1 MPDELAVSFP
11 HMGDYS
17 VVFTQLL
24 GHLLPNA
31 RVFPAPPITRRTVEL
46 GSRHSPDFICA
57 PFKYNLG
64 NYIEALDRGA
74 NVLFQTGL
82 GCRYGYYGELQE
94 QILRDLG
101 YTFRFVCLSRERAK
115 PAAAYASLQELGC
128 ALPLPKVLHALVLA
142 EESIRA
148 MDRFDYFM
156 RENLA
161 FEEVTGSLDRVR
173 RQLLEGIARVH
184 TLGELRAVR
193 AVCRAE
199 LKKVE
204 IHRPERPLRVG
215 MVGELYTLM
224 EPFSNFYVEKK
235 LAGYGIAVS
244 RRMSVE
250 FLLFGQN
257 HRRALHESSPYLHHL
272 VGANGVDSVSQSL
285 DYARKNY
292 DGIIHLKSFGCIP
305 ELNATPALLNLAR
318 DRDIPILQLS
328 MDSQTSETG
337 LETRLEAFS
346 DMIRMKKEAKWDA
359 GDSFG
364 GGRRFGIH
372 QRRRA

>member
-24 GHLLPNA
+24 GHLLPEA
-31 RVFPAPPITRRTVEL
+31 RVFPAPPITQRTVEL
-46 GSRHSPDFICA
+46 GSRYSPDFICA
-57 PFKYNLG
+57 PFKFNLG
-64 NYIEALDRGA
+64 NYIEALEQGA

-101 YTFRFVCLSRERAK
+101 YKFRFVCLSRERAK
-115 PAAAYASLQELGC
+115 PAPAYERIRELGC
-128 ALPLPKVLHALVLA
+128 TLPTRRVLYALMLA
-142 EESIRA
+142 GESIRA
-148 MDRFDYFM
+148 MDQFDYFM
-156 RENLA
+156 RENLG
-161 FEEVTGSLDRVR
+161 FETVSGSLDHVR
-173 RQLLEGIARVH
+173 ERLLEGISRVH

-193 AVCRAE
+193 SACQAE
-199 LKKVE
+199 RKSIKFD
-204 IHRPERPLRVG
+204 RPEHPLRVG

-224 EPFSNFYVEKK
+224 EPFSNFYLEKK
-235 LAGYGIAVS
+235 LAEHGIVVS
-244 RRMSVE
+244 RRMSVQ

-257 HRRALHESSPYLHHL
+257 HRRALRESGSYLGYT

-285 DYARKNY
+285 AYAKMGY

-318 DRDIPILQLS
+318 DWDIPILHLS
-328 MDSQTSETG
+328 MDSHTSETG
-337 LETRLEAFS
+337 METRLEAFA
-346 DMIRMKKEAKWDA
+346 DMIRMKKEAEWDA
-359 GDSFG
+359 EGSFG
-364 GGRRFGIH
+364 GRHRIGVH
-372 QRRRA
+372 QRRRT